1 MPAPV
6 AVKQPMLLEKLKD
19 RMRECTRKTG
29 LEYERAPDGGWGW
42 VVVFAALCNLG
53 FMYGTV
59 RSLGVFF
66 VPMMETFDTN
76 AGTTSWVVSTLMGC
90 SFACVSGALVRKF
103 GSRPVAMAGGV
114 FVCPSSVRRP
124 GEEVRQPAGRHD
136 RRSVRPVSG
145 ALVRKFGSRPVAMTG
160 GVFVC
165 AGYLLSSF
173 ATTIY
178 HVYVTLGL
186 VAGVGT
192 SLTHVASTSIVGRY
206 FDRRRGLA
214 NSLALMGT
222 CVGSFALPPLFQ
234 LLIDEYGM
242 RGSFVIV
249 AGLELHVCAFSSF
262 FRPIRLKADA
272 VKQHNCVREDAD
284 ALKLRVE
291 DVDGPESSVKRTR
304 AHGEVGM
311 PENPLK
317 RTFAYEEIEGPCVRE
332 NEEYGPENS
341 VKPRRLLVKLR
352 NPAQEDGP
360 KNSAKCTV
368 AHEEIDVPVENP
380 LRRSFA
386 LLEEDE
392 ENPSEAAITHAANR
406 TLCCCNIIDKSL
418 FRVPSYLVHIGSM
431 MLFTFSFPTLIFFIV
446 PRARFLGI
454 EEYSAAFLL
463 SVNAI
468 SDVIGRLSSGLIMSY
483 RPSPV
488 KRLWLAVIPLALL
501 GLTSLVFP
509 LATTYT
515 LMLALCVLFGM
526 FSGLFVPTIVTLI
539 PDFVGIA
546 KLPQA
551 LGTLLMFQGVMSLL
565 GSPAVGWLFDITGNY
580 NVSFLLCGS
589 TIVASAL
596 VNSLNHN
603 TTLPP
608 KSIYPVFRLLPHF
621 CAGWLFDI
629 TGNYNVS
636 FLLCGSTIVASALV
650 RLVAHCIM
658 GDMGL
663 CRSTADRTTQRSAV
677 NTDEA
682 EQRTLLK
689 TVPPFNDEPVVIE
702 VETTV

>member
-1 MPAPV
+1 
-6 AVKQPMLLEKLKD
+6 
-19 RMRECTRKTG
+19 
-29 LEYERAPDGGWGW
+29 
-42 VVVFAALCNLG
+42 
-53 FMYGTV
+53 
-59 RSLGVFF
+59 
-66 VPMMETFDTN
+66 
-76 AGTTSWVVSTLMGC
+76 
-90 SFACVSGALVRKF
+90 
-103 GSRPVAMAGGV
+103 
-114 FVCPSSVRRP
+114 
-124 GEEVRQPAGRHD
+124 
-136 RRSVRPVSG
+136 
-145 ALVRKFGSRPVAMTG
+145 
-160 GVFVC
+160 
-165 AGYLLSSF
+165 
-173 ATTIY
+173 
-178 HVYVTLGL
+178 
-186 VAGVGT
+186 
-192 SLTHVASTSIVGRY
+192 
-206 FDRRRGLA
+206 
-214 NSLALMGT
+214 
-222 CVGSFALPPLFQ
+222 
-234 LLIDEYGM
+234 
-242 RGSFVIV
+242 
-249 AGLELHVCAFSSF
+249 
-262 FRPIRLKADA
+262 
-272 VKQHNCVREDAD
+272 
-284 ALKLRVE
+284 
-291 DVDGPESSVKRTR
+291 
-304 AHGEVGM
+304 M

-332 NEEYGPENS
+332 NEGYGPENS

-360 KNSAKCTV
+360 KNSAKCTF
-368 AHEEIDVPVENP
+368 AHEELDRPEDP
-380 LRRSFA
+380 LKRSFA
-386 LLEEDE
+386 SLEEDE

-418 FRVPSYLVHIGSM
+418 FRVPAYLVHIGSM

-468 SDVIGRLSSGLIMSY
+468 SDVIGRLSSGLLMSY

-565 GSPAVGWLFDITGNY
+565 GSPAVGWLFD
-580 NVSFLLCGS
+580 V
-589 TIVASAL
+589 
-596 VNSLNHN
+596 
-603 TTLPP
+603 
-608 KSIYPVFRLLPHF
+608 
-621 CAGWLFDI
+621 

-650 RLVAHCIM
+650 RLAAHCIM

-663 CRSTADRTTQRSAV
+663 CSRSTADGTTQQSAV

-689 TVPPFNDEPVVIE
+689 TVPPFNDEPVFIE